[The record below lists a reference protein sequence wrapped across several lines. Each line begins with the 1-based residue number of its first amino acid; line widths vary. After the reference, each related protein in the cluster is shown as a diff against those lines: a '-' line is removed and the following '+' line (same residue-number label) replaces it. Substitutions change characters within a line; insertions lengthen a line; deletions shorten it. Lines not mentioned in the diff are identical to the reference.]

1 MKGSHSIK
9 KVLDAI
15 WSDAPHLWNDSWFSN
30 YYMMD
35 ANGRAIDPY
44 RTLSLATP
52 DIGLNDSDSQE
63 TDAVSDGVAA
73 MRAYQD
79 MLFGLHKND
88 QVIRDQMRDSLLRY
102 CGLDTAAM
110 VIIWKHWKKIS
121 NKQS

>member
-15 WSDAPHLWNDSWFSN
+15 WSDAPHLWNDSWFSG
-30 YYMMD
+30 YYMM
-35 ANGRAIDPY
+35 NTSGQVIDPY
-44 RTLSLATP
+44 RTLSLASPEMDLTEF
-52 DIGLNDSDSQE
+52 DSEE

-79 MLFGLHKND
+79 MLFGMHRND
-88 QVIRDQMRDSLLRY
+88 PVIRDRMRGSLLRY

-110 VIIWKHWKKIS
+110 VIIWKHWTKITS
-121 NKQS
+121 KQS